1 MLHSRFWHI
10 HSAGCWCVIL
20 RTIKVVH
27 GVDGHRVPRHPR
39 NLAVHQTA
47 RKSCSAVC
55 TTDGWSVEL
64 ISFFFPLPGAF
75 IVSHHHTHLRVMV
88 CFISLCVWKM
98 CICSIRMGYAAGKR
112 EHISMVFDLEY
123 VWAHEILMEHFSTKR
138 TPTQFST
145 KQTESV
151 FKI

>member
-1 MLHSRFWHI
+1 MLHSSFWHI

-64 ISFFFPLPGAF
+64 ISFFFLAWSF
-75 IVSHHHTHLRVMV
+75 HCVSSPHSLESNGF
-88 CFISLCVWKM
+88 FISLCVWKM
-98 CICSIRMGYAAGKR
+98 CICSIRMGYAAAKR
-112 EHISMVFDLEY
+112 DHISMVFDLEY